1 MLCTVEIL
9 GFSAADQKS
18 LAATLV
24 LSLRRQVMY
33 SQWFAGHPKPP
44 GLLLVDSDN
53 PQATQIALSRNLAPG
68 YPVVLVSVNPPGDP
82 SCVYVQRPI
91 RFLSLFNAFDEA
103 LRHSRPPGD
112 ISALSDEPGSP
123 SNAQK
128 NSWAPTA
135 PASMFTPLEPI
146 TIYDLTE
153 IAPYAAAAAVQAP
166 AVAVQRGKNV
176 VSLASSFER
185 PAMTRASAQ
194 TRSRQDDAVWVL
206 VVDDHLAIRR
216 FMESKLS
223 QLNINVDYAASGEQ
237 AVGLAGAKRYSC
249 VFLDVV
255 MPGIDGYKVCKVIKS
270 MAASAQTRVV
280 MLTSRDGTFDKIR
293 GKMAGC
299 DAYLTKPIDEKKL
312 IATINRVLPSIN
324 SVSQSSLKTTPV
336 LALQP
341 KAYRR
346 AWVTWT
352 TNPAD

>member
-1 MLCTVEIL
+1 
-9 GFSAADQKS
+9 
-18 LAATLV
+18 
-24 LSLRRQVMY
+24 
-33 SQWFAGHPKPP
+33 
-44 GLLLVDSDN
+44 
-53 PQATQIALSRNLAPG
+53 
-68 YPVVLVSVNPPGDP
+68 
-82 SCVYVQRPI
+82 
-91 RFLSLFNAFDEA
+91 
-103 LRHSRPPGD
+103 
-112 ISALSDEPGSP
+112 
-123 SNAQK
+123 
-128 NSWAPTA
+128 
-135 PASMFTPLEPI
+135 MFTPLEPI

-166 AVAVQRGKNV
+166 AVEVQRGKNV

-280 MLTSRDGTFDKIR
+280 MLTSREIR

-299 DAYLTKPIDEKKL
+299 DAYLTKSIDEKKL

-346 AWVTWT
+346 TCVTWT